1 MECLTFQSGKRTL
14 RRSVDIVT
22 ENRMSDT
29 LHMHT
34 NLMCASGLQL
44 TLNVGKPVKRL
55 QYPVMRDGILSIW
68 NIDRHQLA
76 ILWMTSDRCVD
87 HPVFGQSSMHD
98 CTVFARD
105 GMYLEL
111 CRNPLVGTVIF
122 TNNQRSGRILINAM
136 YDSGTQ
142 YTIDSG

>member
-44 TLNVGKPVKRL
+44 ALNVGKTVKCL

-68 NIDRHQLA
+68 DIDRHQLA
-76 ILWMTSDRCVD
+76 ILRMTSDRCVN
-87 HPVFGQSSMHD
+87 HPVFGQSSMHNR
-98 CTVFARD
+98 TVFARD
-105 GMYLEL
+105 GMHLEL
-111 CRNPLVGTVIF
+111 CCNSLVCTVIF
-122 TNNQRSGRILINAM
+122 TDNQRSCRILINAM
-136 YDSGTQ
+136 YDPGTQ
-142 YTIDSG
+142 YTVDSG